1 MFEKNSR
8 YCSVATLK
16 QIPLGPLWTK
26 KTGILSVEE
35 RVTQAERDGC
45 DWCCTHH
52 TQLESCLKK
61 GVGQL

>member
-16 QIPLGPLWTK
+16 QIPLGPLWTR

-35 RVTQAERDGC
+35 GVTQR
-45 DWCCTHH
+45 
-52 TQLESCLKK
+52 LK
-61 GVGQL
+61 GMDVTGAARIVLSWSHA

>member
-26 KTGILSVEE
+26 KTGILSVEGG
-35 RVTQAERDGC
+35 VTQR
-45 DWCCTHH
+45 
-52 TQLESCLKK
+52 LK
-61 GVGQL
+61 GMDLTGAGRVVLSLSRA